1 MNALQ
6 EKQLNI
12 LKYFIKVCEKH
23 NLQYF
28 LVGGSTLGAI
38 RHKGFI
44 PWDDDIDVGMPREDY
59 DKLVGLWDKYA
70 DKSRFRCERTDEN
83 RSVMFPMTVVRSV
96 NTTCIYDHSV
106 NKSDICQGLKKGLTN
121 RKRCCIIHH
130 VNGGIAQLV
139 RAHGSHP

>member
-44 PWDDDIDVGMPREDY
+44 PWDDDIDIAMPYPDY
-59 DKLVGLWDKYA
+59 MRFCQCFGIDKY
-70 DKSRFRCERTDEN
+70 KPKVSSFYT
-83 RSVMFPMTVVRSV
+83 
-96 NTTCIYDHSV
+96 
-106 NKSDICQGLKKGLTN
+106 K
-121 RKRCCIIHH
+121 
-130 VNGGIAQLV
+130 
-139 RAHGSHP
+139 AHDGTGTSISS